1 MTPVWEGVA
10 TNLLEEAGCEDPPV
24 SAIDLADCC
33 ELTVRPAR
41 LLRAR
46 LVRGNVIEVNALART
61 TRLHGLVAH
70 EIGHWALR
78 RAGEPSTEDAA
89 RYLVG
94 ALLLPRRA
102 FDRDLRETQWD
113 LEELR
118 RRHPNASAE
127 VIARRIVQLRDA
139 VASIWDQGKCT
150 ARVASSW
157 LPVERVGRKT
167 STLERCLADRV
178 LETEQTER
186 PAPLVWAVPFFDG
199 RFRRVVVVLEAEQL
213 ALRWP

>member
-1 MTPVWEGVA
+1 MSPALEGVA
-10 TNLLEEAGCEDPPV
+10 ADLLEAAGCEDPPV
-24 SAIDLADCC
+24 SALELADCC
-33 ELTVRPAR
+33 GLEVRPAR

-46 LVRGNVIEVNALART
+46 LRGGVIEVNVQARA

-70 EIGHWALR
+70 ELGHWALQ
-78 RAGEPSTEDAA
+78 RAGEPDTEDGA

-94 ALLLPRRA
+94 ALLLPRVP
-102 FDRDLRETQWD
+102 FDRDLRETGWS

-139 VASIWDQGKCT
+139 VASIWDQGRCT

-157 LPVERVGRKT
+157 LPVEHVGRKT
-167 STLERCLADRV
+167 SALERRLADRV
-178 LETEQTER
+178 LETARTEH
-186 PAPLVWAVPFFDG
+186 PAPLVWAVPMFDG
-199 RFRRVVVVLEAEQL
+199 AHRRVVVVLEAEQL